1 VTEQV
6 DERPGPV
13 PAGQRPAAWIPTVGM
28 VGAGQLARMTCPAAT
43 ELSIGFRLLADGP
56 DDSAALVWPD
66 VEVGDYRSLD
76 DLRAFAAGC
85 DVVTFDHEHVP
96 PAHLA
101 ALEEAGVVLRPG
113 PAALRFAQ
121 DKLAMREALTE
132 LGVPC
137 PRYTP
142 VSDLTGV
149 EQFAAQAGWPVVLK
163 AISGGYDG
171 KGVWICGTPAEAAEV
186 LELGLRLLAEE
197 LVPFDRELAALV
209 ARSPHRQGAAYP
221 VVQTV
226 QRDGI
231 CREVIAPAP
240 GLSEGRVAQ
249 AQAMALRIANALK
262 VTGLLAVELFETPD
276 GLLVNELAMRPHNT
290 GHWTMDG
297 ATTSQFEQ
305 HLRAVLDL
313 PLGAPTM
320 TVPYAVMA
328 NLLGGTDPDVYDK
341 YVHVMALDPG
351 VKVHLYGKA
360 VRPGRKIGHVT
371 VLGDDPEELRDRARR
386 AVSYLRWGHEDGD

>member
-1 VTEQV
+1 
-6 DERPGPV
+6 
-13 PAGQRPAAWIPTVGM
+13 M

-43 ELSIGFRLLADGP
+43 ELAVGFRLLADRP
-56 DDSAALVWPD
+56 DDSAALVWPH

-96 PAHLA
+96 PAHLR

-121 DKLAMREALTE
+121 DKLAMRETLTE

-137 PRYTP
+137 PRYAP
-142 VSDLTGV
+142 VKDLAEV
-149 EQFAAQAGWPVVLK
+149 ERFAAQSGARSDARSGWPVVLK

-171 KGVWICGTPAEAAEV
+171 KGVWVCGTAAEASEV
-186 LELGLRLLAEE
+186 LGLGLPLLAEE

-231 CREVIAPAP
+231 CREVIA
-240 GLSEGRVAQ
+240 
-249 AQAMALRIANALK
+249 
-262 VTGLLAVELFETPD
+262 
-276 GLLVNELAMRPHNT
+276 
-290 GHWTMDG
+290 
-297 ATTSQFEQ
+297 
-305 HLRAVLDL
+305 
-313 PLGAPTM
+313 
-320 TVPYAVMA
+320 
-328 NLLGGTDPDVYDK
+328 
-341 YVHVMALDPG
+341 
-351 VKVHLYGKA
+351 
-360 VRPGRKIGHVT
+360 
-371 VLGDDPEELRDRARR
+371 
-386 AVSYLRWGHEDGD
+386 